1 MYSREELELVLRQLK
16 LTEKEFD
23 LLCKVAYDKVIKRK
37 VESDKRQQSL

>member
-1 MYSREELELVLRQLK
+1 MYSKEELKLVLKYLK

-23 LLCKVAYDKVIKRK
+23 LLCKVSYDKVIKNR

>member
-1 MYSREELELVLRQLK
+1 MYNREELELVLKHLK

-23 LLCKVAYDKVIKRK
+23 LLCKVAYDKVIKKR